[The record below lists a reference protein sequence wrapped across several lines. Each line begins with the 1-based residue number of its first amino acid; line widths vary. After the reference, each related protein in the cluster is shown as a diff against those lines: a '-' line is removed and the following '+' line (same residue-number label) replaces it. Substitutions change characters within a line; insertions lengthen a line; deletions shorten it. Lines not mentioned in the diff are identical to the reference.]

1 MGNDCWIKNP
11 QTFYTKRA
19 YQTWKT
25 GGVEMLT
32 NPQHMV
38 ALIDG
43 IQVNILEKSHVQDKE
58 LAQNIARTWVRKAV
72 RRP

>member
-1 MGNDCWIKNP
+1 
-11 QTFYTKRA
+11 
-19 YQTWKT
+19 
-25 GGVEMLT
+25 MLS

-38 ALIDG
+38 ALMDG

-58 LAQNIARTWVRKAV
+58 LAQNIARAWVRKAV